1 MVVQILTTLDRA
13 KWEYTYIIRYN
24 ILLFVVIIE
33 IILLQ
38 ETFINKFKYLYNF
51 EKCWYCFH
59 KAIFFLQ
66 KFFIPSFFMTPPHLP
81 PPPLFKGGGGG
92 LEEIW
97 KCKFPRCIIE
107 NQLIFVQ
114 RYVSV
119 WSNGQVA
126 LSLILDGIKL

>member
-1 MVVQILTTLDRA
+1 MVIQILTTLNRA

-24 ILLFVVIIE
+24 VLLFIVNIE

-38 ETFINKFKYLYNF
+38 VTFINKFKYLKNF

-59 KAIFFLQ
+59 KAFFFLR
-66 KFFIPSFFMTPPHLP
+66 KFFIPSFFMNP
-81 PPPLFKGGGGG
+81 PPPFFKGGGGGG

-97 KCKFPRCIIE
+97 KCCKFPRCVIE
-107 NQLIFVQ
+107 NQLIFLQ

-126 LSLILDGIKL
+126 LRYFYKPCVFM